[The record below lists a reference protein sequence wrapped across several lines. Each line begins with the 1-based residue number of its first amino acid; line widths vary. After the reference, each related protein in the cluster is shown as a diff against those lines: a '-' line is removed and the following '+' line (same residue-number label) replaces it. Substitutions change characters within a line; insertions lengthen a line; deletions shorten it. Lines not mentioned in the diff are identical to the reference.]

1 MSDRKKITSLTPQ
14 VVAAILEILNNDGDA
29 KITRSKTGVVVYEV
43 SARKK
48 YIENAVASGRQ

>member
-14 VVAAILEILNNDGDA
+14 ATAAILEILNNDGDA